1 MSETKETNYLI
12 TNLGAVSRTLP
23 FDIMNTFRE
32 MEIASVFESKGY
44 TEDVVTIYFDFG
56 VSGDV
61 LKSRGGYCKFFTS
74 KITVPEENEVRYFL
88 DYKKDKYTETKRFKL
103 ECEPSVDE
111 ICAII
116 GESLRLKPVAKS
128 RSDVWHF
135 FMQKVDLE
143 MMFTNRGAFVDMVL
157 DATTIENGDT
167 PLQVVFMSLRDRTR
181 AKFGEQV
188 ALEHSEKIDECIRA
202 FNEYMNELQPA
213 KEVSS
218 NRYAEVM
225 ALVSEFQDIQ
235 E

>member
-1 MSETKETNYLI
+1 MSETKESNYLI
-12 TNLGAVSRTLP
+12 TDLEAVSGTLP
-23 FDIMNTFRE
+23 LDIMNTFRE
-32 MEIASVFESKGY
+32 MQIASAFESKGY
-44 TEDVVTIYFDFG
+44 TEDVVTRYFDFG

-61 LKSRGGYCKFFTS
+61 LKTRGGYCKFFTS
-74 KITVPEENEVRYFL
+74 KITVPNESEVRYFL
-88 DYKKDKYTETKRFKL
+88 DYKKDKYTEAKRFKL

-116 GESLRLKPVAKS
+116 GESLRLEPVATS

-143 MMFTNRGAFVDMVL
+143 MMFANRGAFVDLVL
-157 DATTIENGDT
+157 DPTTIENGDT

-181 AKFGEQV
+181 AKFGEKV

-202 FNEYMNELQPA
+202 FDNYMSKIQHA
-213 KEVSS
+213 QKVSS

-225 ALVSEFQDIQ
+225 ALVDETQDVQ